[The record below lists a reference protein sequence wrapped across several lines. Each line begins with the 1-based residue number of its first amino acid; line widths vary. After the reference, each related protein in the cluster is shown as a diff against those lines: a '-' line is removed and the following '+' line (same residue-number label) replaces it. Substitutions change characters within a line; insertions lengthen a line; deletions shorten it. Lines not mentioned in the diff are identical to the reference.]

1 MKRKIFSKL
10 LMGAFL
16 IASVSMFV
24 SCKDYDDD
32 INKNAADIAAIKAQ
46 LGTDINDVKSQ
57 LTAQLATTNAQIDQL
72 KNDINSK
79 ATSSAI
85 DELKQGL
92 ATKADATE
100 LASLVARAAALES
113 QIAALDDIKA
123 ALATKADAASVSALE
138 GQLAAITGK
147 LDSFI
152 DEAKA
157 KEIAEAALKTLD
169 IQGEALKV
177 FQNNIEAAL
186 SPYLKAAALN
196 GEVEAILSGKGYL
209 TQSDLATI
217 TANVEELQKLMTA
230 DYKAKIDALL
240 DTKFLSMDDVKGEI
254 GSEIS
259 ANNAELKAEFQK
271 TIDEL
276 TKQFEDINKSIEGV
290 NANLSTINIFVN
302 KKLTSIVLK
311 PNFYWEGIEGI
322 EAPFIY
328 QTPVFEPKDNYSFKY
343 QLTNDPA
350 GDKLV
355 NVKVAKYMTWKGF
368 GGNRELGQYVFAGP
382 AAAHADY
389 PVWGVDGTGA
399 ALAYNMTA
407 PNNKAVTKLNIA
419 YGAVAK
425 YNLNPSIAA
434 IENATIGFFENDAP
448 VYTRAE
454 GLSINPQVIANEVTN
469 NGGLLTVPF
478 TVDYEAVVHYFVDW
492 TRSQTTNWEGKAGA
506 AKEDWSKLWYNVP
519 APVNAIY
526 GVDDQDAYSGC
537 SDDVYNGNL
546 PFVSLKI
553 DVPADKDKEQEA
565 YTVNSDWAVV
575 VPALYQIVALADKDP
590 NVDLDLGTFTK
601 PAGTHEI
608 RKNHLYETVGYDG
621 GIRAMDATN
630 ANQRWNDVKGYGAIP
645 MPATHEVLYNGSID
659 LMKFVCTHYNYL
671 TAAQYGK
678 SKYDAILDTEE
689 GGQLMKNLGLE
700 YRFTII
706 DYWVGEETTSES
718 AHIQQFDGMAKGSLF
733 KPVSVDENGKP
744 KYDQP
749 ATREAC
755 DREPLIRVDL
765 VSTKDNNAIIRYGY
779 IKLRIIES
787 PSVSNDLEVAIDLN
801 KDLYMNCGDEAKITW
816 SQVENLILAK
826 LGTEGFTKKEFEKI
840 YKLDVYGNYDFMPFI
855 DPTAYDNE
863 DYDAPAPLYTES
875 WMAKRYYKKSGAA
888 PTSTMG
894 IANGGD
900 YTSALDETKLGDW
913 TITNNHFGEVWY
925 TPHDNATEGHN
936 WDEQTNVLIWNFYPG
951 TVSRIASSVSSAS
964 NPNPVLPKVNK
975 DQAGNMDNA
984 KYQKLMDVTGVDYNT
999 KGNSQEKVSTVVR
1012 FINKQTGR
1020 SLWVTLTVPARKLWF
1035 EYGYVENKNWSH
1047 WFKFNSAEEGVLDTE
1062 GNIWPSKNGVLY
1074 GTEFDTRI
1082 NPFKPSNVNYRDL
1095 TVEDFNQ
1102 LLTDHWMDPA
1112 NMIKYYGGG
1121 KFDKFEGAGKWL
1133 STVTFEFTY
1142 PKVGTNSATMDA
1154 TDDNKY
1160 GKVWVLEG
1168 ASGTKWTLAVGAHGG
1183 TTWAAG
1189 TDAIWVVKKNLNTT
1203 YEEEVAYLDG
1213 GNAFAQNVKIHYHGI
1228 EDVDPKLY
1236 PAATDLVN
1244 KMGAYNEKGEQNF
1257 ETTSNELTNLTKA
1270 SFLEE
1275 NKDRAFTA
1283 YVKILVSHQCYDPK
1297 ISKQFFNVRFHRPIN
1312 VAGKEYNW
1320 DDQKLN
1326 DNYINIK
1333 DLIEIVDWNRFPVV
1347 AYKDEEVKASKSLFG
1362 MAFPDYETV
1371 YGGANKVKKQNKGLP
1386 YEFYGISEL
1395 AVRYGEIRSDMPMSI
1410 DVRRNLGATLDVLG
1424 TNIADTRT
1432 KKIGE
1437 IPALYSER
1445 EAPKGY
1451 KTITLLNADGTIAG
1465 WNANDYNLSDYNAAA
1480 PGNTSYGRI
1489 YFNNDGS
1496 DTQLFHIFIPI
1507 AVKYNWG
1514 NIAYDKKLGVPAKLD
1529 KDYTQVVWA
1538 TITVKGTH

>member
-32 INKNAADIAAIKAQ
+32 INKNAADIAALKSQ

-240 DTKFLSMDDVKGEI
+240 DTKFLSMEDVKGEI

-271 TIDEL
+271 TIEEL

-328 QTPVFEPKDNYSFKY
+328 QTPVFEEKGAYTFKY
-343 QLTNDPA
+343 DLTDAPA
-350 GDKLV
+350 GSTAV
-355 NVKVAKYMTWKGF
+355 NVWVEKSMGWKGF
-368 GGNRELGQYVFAGP
+368 GDKRELAKYVFAGP
-382 AAAHADY
+382 AAAHANY
-389 PVWGVDGTGA
+389 PVWAVDGTGA
-399 ALAYNMTA
+399 ALAYNMGAT
-407 PNNKAVTKLNIA
+407 NNKNVTKLNIA

-425 YNLNPSIAA
+425 YNLNPSIAD
-434 IENATIGFFENDAP
+434 IENATLGFFENDAP
-448 VYTRAE
+448 VYTRAQ
-454 GLSINPQVIANEVTN
+454 GLSINPQVIADGVKN

-478 TVDYEAVVHYFVDW
+478 TVDYENVVKYFVDW
-492 TRSQTTNWEGKAGA
+492 TNSQTTNWEGKTGA
-506 AKEDWSKLWYNVP
+506 QKEDWSKFWYNVP
-519 APVNAIY
+519 GGAVY
-526 GVDDQDAYSGC
+526 GSDDRDATSGC
-537 SDDVYNGNL
+537 SDDVYNANL

-575 VPALYQIVALADKDP
+575 VPALYQIVALADRNPDEA
-590 NVDLDLGTFTK
+590 LDLGTFTK
-601 PAGTHEI
+601 PAGNHEI
-608 RKNHLYETVGYDG
+608 RKNHLYETVGYDDS
-621 GIRAMDATN
+621 GIRAMDATK
-630 ANQRWNDVKGYGAIP
+630 ATPRWNDVKGYGAIP
-645 MPATHEVLYNGSID
+645 MPATHGVLYNGSID
-659 LMKFVCTHYNYL
+659 LMDYVCTHYNYL

-678 SKYDAILDTEE
+678 SSYDGILDDKD
-689 GGQLMKNLGLE
+689 GGQLMKDLGLE
-700 YRFTII
+700 YRFTVINYTI
-706 DYWVGEETTSES
+706 GTETTSES
-718 AHIQQFDGMAKGSLF
+718 AHIQQFDGKAPGSKF
-733 KPVSVDENGKP
+733 VPVSVDENGKSI
-744 KYDQP
+744 YDKP
-749 ATREAC
+749 ATREVC

-779 IKLRIIES
+779 IKLRIVEAES
-787 PSVSNDLEVAIDLN
+787 VLNDLEVAIDLN

-840 YKLDVYGNYDFMPFI
+840 YKLDVYGDYQFMPFL
-855 DPTAYDNE
+855 DPTAFDAANTDN
-863 DYDAPAPLYTES
+863 AGPLYTKT
-875 WMAKRYYKKSGAA
+875 WQAKRYWKKSGAA
-888 PTSTMG
+888 PTSTMAVASG
-894 IANGGD
+894 KDYAPAIDGD
-900 YTSALDETKLGDW
+900 LVECDDDSVAYW
-913 TITNNHFGEVWY
+913 TNKNNHFGEVWY
-925 TPHDNATEGHN
+925 TPHDNSTEGHN
-936 WDEQTNVLIWNFYPG
+936 WDEQTNVLIWNFFQGDGSDAKSYR
-951 TVSRIASSVSSAS
+951 TVYDGA
-964 NPNPVLPKVNK
+964 VLGK
-975 DQAGNMDNA
+975 DKAGNMDNA
-984 KYQKLMDVTGVDYNT
+984 KYQKLMKETGVTYLT
-999 KGNSQEKVSTVVR
+999 KGNSQKEISTVVR

-1020 SLWVTLTVPARKLWF
+1020 SLWVTLTVPAKKLWF

-1047 WFKFNSAEEGVLDTE
+1047 WFKFNSAEGGVLDTE

-1121 KFDKFEGAGKWL
+1121 NFGKFEGAGKWL
-1133 STVTFEFTY
+1133 STVSFQFTY
-1142 PKVGTNSATMDA
+1142 PEVGTNSATMNA
-1154 TDDNKY
+1154 ANDNTY
-1160 GKVWVLEG
+1160 GKVWDLYG

-1189 TDAIWVVKKNLNTT
+1189 TDAIWVVKKNGNK

-1228 EDVDPKLY
+1228 ESAADLY

-1244 KMGAYNEKGEQNF
+1244 KMGAYDKNGEPNF
-1257 ETTSNELTNLTKA
+1257 ETTSSELTNLTSA

-1283 YVKILVSHQCYDPK
+1283 YVKILVSHQCYDPI

-1312 VAGKEYNW
+1312 VVGKEYNW

-1362 MAFPDYETV
+1362 MAFPAYETV

-1395 AVRYGEIRSDMPMSI
+1395 AVRYGEIRSDMPMSMAQ
-1410 DVRRNLGATLDVLG
+1410 RRDLATTLANV
-1424 TNIADTRT
+1424 TNDKYTR
-1432 KKIGE
+1432 KIGE
-1437 IPALYSER
+1437 IPALYSDR